1 MDYSFS
7 ECIGIWWHGK
17 WQAVLLAIPLIKPE
31 REGNKAPAWFR
42 HWVPDWLWAYWL
54 DDDRRPTTTWLYW
67 YDYAAH
73 NTFLSW
79 FNALAD
85 RAINDSLY
93 WVAGWTGKPKHGH
106 YTLEG
111 WLEAIRTRV
120 GSWVPGWTTTLAVG
134 LDALYWKLPVSI
146 RGGYGSWSDLWDAIK
161 DAVKDWARVR
171 YDAFRVLA
179 QAGWNWITGPGSRLS
194 AFYDDTHT
202 WITNFKEN
210 PAGVILGVLGG
221 TWQRLITFDQG
232 ALSYFYNLWGSYRQT
247 LADLIA
253 DPLGFLYDRAEQY
266 LVNKW

>member
-7 ECIGIWWHGK
+7 ECVGIWWHGK

-42 HWVPDWLWAYWL
+42 HWVPTWLWAYWL

-79 FNALAD
+79 FDDLKN
-85 RAINDSLY
+85 RAVSDSLY
-93 WVAGWTGKPKHGH
+93 WVAGWTGKPKHGY
-106 YTLEG
+106 YTLEQ
-111 WLEAIRTRV
+111 WLEAVWTRV
-120 GSWVPGWTTTLAVG
+120 QSSLPEWIRQVSGAITTAYNDLKVWARSRYD
-134 LDALYWKLPVSI
+134 DALAKVATLWTWLDTV
-146 RGGYGSWSDLWDAIK
+146 GSLL
-161 DAVKDWARVR
+161 R
-171 YDAFRVLA
+171 
-179 QAGWNWITGPGSRLS
+179 
-194 AFYDDTHT
+194 AFYDATHT

-221 TWQRLITFDQG
+221 TWGRLVTFDQG

-247 LADLIA
+247 LAEFIV
-253 DPLGFLYDRAEQY
+253 DPLGFLYDRAELF